1 MLHTLIDKQ
10 LKSKVKIVVKTLA
23 KMYTYASVRTL
34 FEGLTHLENELPGDT
49 SVLLLAENEVNRPPD
64 SVTVVKLK
72 TGWYTGS

>member
-23 KMYTYASVRTL
+23 KMYTYASVKTL
-34 FEGLTHLENELPGDT
+34 SEGLTHLENEPPGDT
-49 SVLLLAENEVNRPPD
+49 PVLLLAENEANRPPD

-72 TGWYTGS
+72 TGCYTGS